1 MGEVF
6 AGGFALLVVLFI
18 LLIIIGASWLYY
30 AFFRIYTVKEISTN
44 EEISK
49 INIDTLINRNT
60 LSCRSSGI
68 SLTRHNVLVSLFM
81 KYKINTAA
89 TIK

>member
-1 MGEVF
+1 HN
-6 AGGFALLVVLFI
+6 
-18 LLIIIGASWLYY
+18 
-30 AFFRIYTVKEISTN
+30 YTVKEFSTN

-81 KYKINTAA
+81 KYKINMAA